1 MTLDGRTDVP
11 TSTDFEANGS
21 CGKLAPALRAWPG
34 VPRRESE
41 KLGTWPRGL
50 QSPRAGLSGWSGVG
64 ISIGS
69 DTRAYF
75 PVAPPE
81 ILPVLSV

>member
-11 TSTDFEANGS
+11 TSTGFEANES
-21 CGKLAPALRAWPG
+21 SGKLAPALRAWPG
-34 VPRRESE
+34 VPRRE

-50 QSPRAGLSGWSGVG
+50 QSPQAGLSGWSGVG

-75 PVAPPE
+75 PVGPPK